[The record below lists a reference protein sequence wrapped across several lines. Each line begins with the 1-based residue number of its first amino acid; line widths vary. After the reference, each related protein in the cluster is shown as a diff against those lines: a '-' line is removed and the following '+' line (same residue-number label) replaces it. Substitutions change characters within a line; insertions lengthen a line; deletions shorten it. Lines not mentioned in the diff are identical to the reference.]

1 MNKIS
6 LQDKEK
12 SLSNEKYDKGIQIET
27 LMSVVDYV
35 YELTGEIK
43 ATANELGMHPDRV
56 KKLLI
61 TSEKIS
67 YDETSQIRR
76 LQAYGMKM
84 EDIQKEL
91 NLKKS
96 ALNSY
101 LPYSKVPY
109 KECVIS
115 ANAERCDL
123 YRKRKEAVNG
133 IVDTASLMIALRLF
147 QDYTF
152 VRVDGD
158 TFKYVVLKKEG
169 DVSGLQIYSGGNT
182 EIISI
187 TKVLESYEK
196 VRYVK
201 DDDDTVG
208 KCRIGDAGGAI
219 EAIFK
224 RFNLIGG

>member
-1 MNKIS
+1 MKKSDLKNKVKEIS
-6 LQDKEK
+6 SKE
-12 SLSNEKYDKGIQIET
+12 NDKGIQIDT

-43 ATANELGMHPDRV
+43 ATAIELGMHPDRV

-67 YDETSQIRR
+67 YTETAQIQR
-76 LQAYGMKM
+76 LQSYGMKM

-109 KECVIS
+109 KKQVIS

-123 YRKRKEAVNG
+123 YRRRKEAVSQ
-133 IVDTASLMIALRLF
+133 IKDAASLMIALMLF

-152 VRVDGD
+152 AATTGRS
-158 TFKYVVLKKEG
+158 FKYVLLKEEENVL
-169 DVSGLQIYSGGNT
+169 GLQIKVGDT
-182 EIISI
+182 IDIIDI
-187 TKVLESYEK
+187 DEVLRGFE
-196 VRYVK
+196 
-201 DDDDTVG
+201 
-208 KCRIGDAGGAI
+208 RIIRGRQGDALTDQEKICI
-219 EAIFK
+219 EDEFVEAVFK
-224 RFNLIGG
+224 RFNLLC